1 LKTKSPKYWKQYKLL
16 DFGNGV
22 KIEQFNSFVT
32 IRPETNAVNNLSKKL
47 SFWQQKADYIYDSKT
62 VDGGKWN
69 IENTPEWYIN
79 YKLDKI
85 EAKFKLQLSNS
96 KHIGIFPEQAV
107 NWEFVANKIKS
118 GIKVLNLFAYTGAIS
133 VVSAIAGGKVTHI
146 DSSKTAIKQAKENA
160 EINHISNIRF
170 IIDDAF
176 LFAKKEEKRANKYDI
191 IILDP
196 PTYGF
201 GAKRKNWKINKDL
214 EPLLQVCKN
223 ILNRGGVIILNTYT
237 PKFSFKQIIPILEK
251 TFTKKS
257 NIEFGSLALKD
268 SFEKELK
275 LSDFY
280 LIQIS

>member
-1 LKTKSPKYWKQYKLL
+1 LKTKTPKYWKQYKLL

-22 KIEQFNSFVT
+22 KIEQFNNIVT

-69 IENTPEWYIN
+69 EENAPEWFVN
-79 YKLDKI
+79 YKSDRV

-96 KHIGIFPEQAV
+96 KHIGVFPEQAV
-107 NWEFVANKIKS
+107 NWEFITSKIKS
-118 GIKVLNLFAYTGAIS
+118 NSKVLNLFAYTGAIS
-133 VVSAIAGGKVTHI
+133 VISAQTGASVTHI
-146 DSSKTAIKQAKENA
+146 DSSKTAIKHAKDNA
-160 EINHISNIRF
+160 ELNHINNIRF

-176 LFAKKEEKRANKYDI
+176 LFAKKEEKRVNKYDF

-201 GAKRKNWKINKDL
+201 GAKGKSWKINKDL
-214 EPLLQVCKN
+214 EPLLQVCKS
-223 ILNRGGVIILNTYT
+223 ILNKKGVVILNTYT

-251 TFTKKS
+251 TFTKKAK
-257 NIEFGSLALKD
+257 IEFGSLALKD
-268 SFEKELK
+268 SFEKELI

-280 LIQIS
+280 IIST

>member
-1 LKTKSPKYWKQYKLL
+1 MKTKTPKYWKQYKLL

-22 KIEQFNSFVT
+22 KVERFNNIVT

-69 IENTPEWYIN
+69 VNNASEWYIN
-79 YKLDKI
+79 YKSDNI

-107 NWEFVANKIKS
+107 NWEFITSRIKPSSKI
-118 GIKVLNLFAYTGAIS
+118 LNLFAYTGAIS
-133 VVSAIAGGKVTHI
+133 VISAIAGGEVTHI

-176 LFAKKEEKRANKYDI
+176 LFAKKEEKRANKYDF

-201 GAKRKNWKINKDL
+201 GAKGKSWKINKDL

-223 ILNRGGVIILNTYT
+223 ILNKNGVVILNTYT

-251 TFTKKS
+251 TFTKKTK
-257 NIEFGSLALKD
+257 IEFGSLALKD
-268 SFEKELK
+268 SFEKELI
-275 LSDFY
+275 LSDY
-280 LIQIS
+280 YIIKTT

>member
-1 LKTKSPKYWKQYKLL
+1 MKKKTPKYWKQYKLL

-22 KIEQFNSFVT
+22 KIEQFNNIVT

-69 IENTPEWYIN
+69 VNNASEWYIN
-79 YKLDKI
+79 YKSDNI

-107 NWEFVANKIKS
+107 NWEFITSRIKPSSKI
-118 GIKVLNLFAYTGAIS
+118 LNLFAYTGAIS
-133 VVSAIAGGKVTHI
+133 VISAIAGGEVTHI

-176 LFAKKEEKRANKYDI
+176 LFAKKEEKRANKYDF

-201 GAKRKNWKINKDL
+201 GAKGKSWKINKDL

-223 ILNRGGVIILNTYT
+223 ILNKNGVVILNTYT

-251 TFTKKS
+251 TFTKKAKF
-257 NIEFGSLALKD
+257 EFGSLSLKD
-268 SFEKELK
+268 SFEKKLT
-275 LSDFY
+275 LSDY
-280 LIQIS
+280 YIILT